1 MRTANPARWAA
12 AALLLQACVGSGA
25 GGGPGDTTPPT
36 VPQGLD
42 GAATGASRIDLT
54 WSPSTDPGGTG
65 VSGYRLYRDGALLAS
80 PTGTGYADLAVG
92 PGTTYVYEVSAVD
105 AASPANES
113 ARSSPRTVRTPA
125 VADTTPPTVPQGF
138 EAVAAGSGRV
148 DLSWSASSDAGGS
161 GVSRYRVYRDGAALA
176 EPAATAY
183 VDFAVGQG
191 TTYVYEVSALD
202 AATQANESA
211 RSASRTVTTPI
222 ANDTTAPTVPADPT
236 ATAVGTS
243 EIRLTWSPSTDTGG
257 AGFAGYRVYRDG
269 GTTPLASVPVNAYA
283 DTGLSPGTTYRYA
296 VTAYDA
302 ATPANESAP
311 SAVSQATTATLP
323 SPVSGLDA
331 RPSNPTCVAPV
342 RPTPGGTVTTQ
353 RVFPGLTFSSPVALL
368 QAPGDASRW
377 FVVEQDGTV
386 RAFANQPSVATS
398 TVFVTVP
405 NVSSGGE
412 MGLLGMAFHPGF
424 PANPR
429 VYLSYT
435 TSVGGALRSRISEFT
450 TPDGGLTLA
459 AGSERVLLTVN
470 QPYSNH
476 NGGGIAFGPDGY
488 LYAGLGDGGSGGDPQ
503 NNAQTPTTL
512 LGKILRI
519 DVDGGS
525 PYGVPAGNPFAG
537 SPLCNATGTG
547 AQGCPEIFAWG
558 FRNPWR
564 WSFDRQ
570 TGQLWAGDVGQG
582 AWEEIDV
589 VVLGG
594 NYGWRFREGAH
605 CYSPF
610 SGCQT
615 AGLVEP
621 VSEYDHSLGSS
632 VTGGYVY
639 RGSAVASLAGRYVFG
654 DFASGR
660 IWIAD
665 PQGSRTPI
673 QIADTN
679 HAISSFGEGLDGEL
693 YVVDYAG
700 TLHAIRPG
708 TAGGGSIP
716 ASLAET
722 GCVDPVDPTRPA
734 PGLIPYAPNAALW
747 SDGAAKE
754 RWIALPDGLDVD
766 VSSPDGDW
774 DLPNGTVLVK
784 SFRLGTQLV
793 ETRLLMRHP
802 DGAWAGYTYEWNDA
816 QTAATLV
823 QGGKTRQVSGQA
835 WIYPSEAQCL
845 VCHTA
850 GAGRS
855 LSLETAQ
862 LNGSLLYPQTG
873 RTANQ
878 IATLNAIGTLAP
890 PVAADPATLPAYPD
904 PHGTAGS
911 LADRA
916 RAYLHSNCSNCHRP
930 GGSTPVPMDL
940 RFSTPLAGTGACNAV
955 PQAGD
960 VGLGAGARLVVPGN
974 PDLSVM
980 VARMGRRDAAGMPPL
995 GTNVVDAAGV
1005 ALVRQWIASLTGCD

>member
-1 MRTANPARWAA
+1 
-12 AALLLQACVGSGA
+12 V
-25 GGGPGDTTPPT
+25 DTTPPT

-54 WSPSTDPGGTG
+54 WSPSSDPGGTG

-125 VADTTPPTVPQGF
+125 VADTTPPSVPQGF
-138 EAVAAGSGRV
+138 AAVATGSGRV

-176 EPAATAY
+176 EPTSTAY
-183 VDFAVGQG
+183 VDLAVAQG

-202 AATQANESA
+202 AATPANESA

-222 ANDTTAPTVPADPT
+222 ANDTTAPTVPADLT

-243 EIRLTWSPSTDTGG
+243 EIRLTWSPSADTGG

-283 DTGLSPGTTYRYA
+283 DTGLSPGTTYRYT

-311 SAVSQATTATLP
+311 SAASQATTATLP
-323 SPVSGLDA
+323 PPVSGLDA

-368 QAPGDASRW
+368 QAPADASRW
-377 FVVEQDGTV
+377 FVVEQGGTV

-398 TVFVTVP
+398 SVFVTVP

-476 NGGGIAFGPDGY
+476 NGGHIAFGPDGY
-488 LYAGLGDGGSGGDPQ
+488 LYAGFGDGGSGGDPQ
-503 NNAQTPTTL
+503 NNAQTLTTL

-519 DVDGGS
+519 DVDAGS
-525 PYGVPAGNPFAG
+525 PYGVPAGNPFAAN
-537 SPLCNATGTG
+537 PLCNANGTG

-610 SGCQT
+610 SGCPT

-700 TLHAIRPG
+700 TLHAIQPG

-716 ASLAET
+716 ASLADT
-722 GCVDPVDPTRPA
+722 GCADPVDPTRPA

-747 SDGAAKE
+747 SDGASKE

-802 DGAWAGYTYEWNDA
+802 DGVWAGYTYEWNDA

-823 QGGKTRQVSGQA
+823 QGGKSRQVSGQS

-890 PVAADPATLPAYPD
+890 LVAADPATLPAYPD

-960 VGLGAGARLVVPGN
+960 VGLGSGARLVVPGN

-995 GTNVVDAAGV
+995 GSNVVDAAGV
-1005 ALVRQWIASLTGCD
+1005 ALVRQWIASLAGCD